1 MRTGL
6 IRSAVL
12 GVAAI
17 ALVTA
22 CSSSGATTA
31 PAASTVPATEGA
43 PGAITATGA
52 WARAMAPGATN
63 SAVYVTLLNGTGTD
77 DALVSAA
84 ADIDATVEIH
94 EVSMVSEAPMES
106 AGMGGGMS
114 SAAPVESAG
123 MGGGMMGMRPIEKLP
138 LPAGAA
144 VELKPGSYHIM
155 LIGVKEPLKDGSTI
169 EVTLTFEKAPPITLT
184 VPVKMG

>member
-1 MRTGL
+1 MRTGP
-6 IRSAVL
+6 IRSAFL

-17 ALVTA
+17 ALVSA

-31 PAASTVPATEGA
+31 PAASAVPATEGV
-43 PGAITATGA
+43 PGAMEATGA

-63 SAVYVTLLNGTGTD
+63 SAVYLTLLNGTGTD
-77 DALVSAA
+77 DALVSASA
-84 ADIDATVEIH
+84 NIDATVEIH

-114 SAAPVESAG
+114 SPAPMGSA
-123 MGGGMMGMRPIEKLP
+123 GGGMMGMRPIEKLP
-138 LPAGAA
+138 LPAGTA